1 MTLQPA
7 AGAQTPAAFQ
17 AEASPQALQTGEQ
30 PHARWEARVSKGGS
44 VLRRDS
50 QADTQRT
57 ILIF

>member
-1 MTLQPA
+1 MTLQPM
-7 AGAQTPAAFQ
+7 AGAQTPATFQ

-50 QADTQRT
+50 QADTQKNN
-57 ILIF
+57 LIF